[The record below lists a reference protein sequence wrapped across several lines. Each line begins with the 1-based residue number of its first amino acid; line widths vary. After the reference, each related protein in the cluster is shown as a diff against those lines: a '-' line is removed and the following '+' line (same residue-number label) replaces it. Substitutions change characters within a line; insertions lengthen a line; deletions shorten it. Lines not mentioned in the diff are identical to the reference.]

1 MHDAAHG
8 TYEIK
13 AVDWVIGKKEFRAG
27 AALRVTGS
35 VQAVQDDIELS
46 KAPADTKAHVT
57 LEMLDESELLIAP

>member
-1 MHDAAHG
+1 
-8 TYEIK
+8 
-13 AVDWVIGKKEFRAG
+13 
-27 AALRVTGS
+27 VTGS